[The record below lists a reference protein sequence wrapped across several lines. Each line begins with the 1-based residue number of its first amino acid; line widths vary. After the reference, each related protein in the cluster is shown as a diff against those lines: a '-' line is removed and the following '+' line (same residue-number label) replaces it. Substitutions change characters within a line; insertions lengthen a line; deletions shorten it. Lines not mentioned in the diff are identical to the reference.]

1 MAHQLSALDEQ
12 YSVDLR
18 QRLVDQGEL
27 SDPRTPKGALVQA
40 ATRLFRQRGYERTTV
55 RELAKA
61 VGILPGSIFHH
72 FRSKDEILQTVMREG
87 ITLTLAR
94 MRAALEHANTPEARL
109 RALIYWELWALNGE
123 TGEAMVS
130 LIHEWRSLSPEG
142 QDAILALRDI
152 YEKQWLDV
160 LGEAREGGLT
170 DTDSFI
176 LRRLL
181 AGALNW
187 TVNWFKP
194 EGGEMSIEDL
204 TDEVLHLVTRNRRST
219 DQSLSGS

>member
-12 YSVDLR
+12 YSLDLR
-18 QRLVDQGEL
+18 QRLIDQGEL

-40 ATRLFRQRGYERTTV
+40 ATRLFRQQGFERTTV

-94 MRAALEHANTPEARL
+94 MRASLEYANDPEARL
-109 RALIYWELWALNGE
+109 RALIYCELWGLNGE

-130 LIHEWRSLSPEG
+130 LIHEWRSLSAEG
-142 QDAILALRDI
+142 QRDILALRDI
-152 YEKQWLDV
+152 YEKQWLEV
-160 LGEAREGGLT
+160 LEEARRAGLI
-170 DTDSFI
+170 DTDPFI

-187 TVNWFKP
+187 TVNWFRP
-194 EGGEMSIEDL
+194 EGGEMTIEDL
-204 TDEVLHLVTRNRRST
+204 ADEVLHLVTRTKRPAAS
-219 DQSLSGS
+219 SL